1 MEVCYQEVIY
11 FGFRGVPIEY
21 FKVIIGVIFNKN
33 FNGAKH
39 MFEKLKV

>member
-1 MEVCYQEVIY
+1 MSTRWKYAIK
-11 FGFRGVPIEY
+11 RGVPIEY